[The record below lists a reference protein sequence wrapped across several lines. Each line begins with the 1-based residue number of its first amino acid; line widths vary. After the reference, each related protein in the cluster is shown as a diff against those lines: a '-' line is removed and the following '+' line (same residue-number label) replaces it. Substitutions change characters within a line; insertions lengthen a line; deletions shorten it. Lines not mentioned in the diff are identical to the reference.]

1 MKNWERV
8 AALVR
13 AAFVE
18 GRLAKETMWQEVVLI
33 HKGKGAYRGIG
44 LVEVMWKVVAEVL
57 NRRLTASITFHDF
70 LHGFWSGSGT
80 GTATLEAKLL
90 QKLDTLREEV
100 LYLIF
105 LDLHKVYDDLNRSN
119 MTRIPRGLRCG
130 TSSVSTPTDILGSAE
145 DGGEGRRLLRV
156 GVKGI

>member
-33 HKGKGAYRGIG
+33 HKGKGSYRGIG

-105 LDLHKVYDDLNRSN
+105 LDLHKVYDDLDRS
-119 MTRIPRGLRCG
+119 I
-130 TSSVSTPTDILGSAE
+130 
-145 DGGEGRRLLRV
+145 
-156 GVKGI
+156 